1 MKNLFLILAFAFSAS
16 LMNPSVGFSQATDDS
31 KRTVNPGEDPNEAR
45 TGKSYEADVA
55 APGVCPECIARMKHT
70 RLGDDTTYRP
80 AGSSSTSTP
89 EGSGSSKTGTR

>member
-1 MKNLFLILAFAFSAS
+1 MKNLFIILAFAFSAT
-16 LMNPSVGFSQATDDS
+16 LAAPTLGYAQEDDS
-31 KRTVNPGEDPNEAR
+31 KRTVNPGDDPNEAR

-80 AGSSSTSTP
+80 AGSSSTSAP
-89 EGSGSSKTGTR
+89 AGSGSSKTGTR

>member
-1 MKNLFLILAFAFSAS
+1 MKRLLVLSILLAGLGSAF
-16 LMNPSVGFSQATDDS
+16 VGTSSWAQEDDS

-45 TGKSYEADVA
+45 TGKAYEADVA

-80 AGSSSTSTP
+80 SGSSSPNTP
-89 EGSGSSKTGTR
+89 NAGSKEGTR

>member
-1 MKNLFLILAFAFSAS
+1 MKNLFLILAFAFSAA
-16 LMNPSVGFSQATDDS
+16 LMAPSVGFSQAADDS

-45 TGKSYEADVA
+45 TGKPSEADVA

-80 AGSSSTSTP
+80 AGSS
-89 EGSGSSKTGTR
+89 GSGSSEGAGSTKTGTR